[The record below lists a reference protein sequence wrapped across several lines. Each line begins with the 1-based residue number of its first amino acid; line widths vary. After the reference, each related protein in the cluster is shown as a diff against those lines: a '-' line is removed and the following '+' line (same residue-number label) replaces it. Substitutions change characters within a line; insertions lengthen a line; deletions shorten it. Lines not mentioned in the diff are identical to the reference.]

1 MTTESRTVLE
11 NSECMSPNCRSTT
24 TMPCSKKPG
33 HKGGGVSS
41 EKAYKEGLFTS
52 NSNETRSL
60 KWRREQREGVDEWKS
75 SVEWLEDCSLE
86 SCGLSLSHLFSHCST
101 AVTSLRE
108 DEVCTHLEIG
118 SGLLDDFEM
127 KLYQAIEM
135 YHTRIQWLSQG
146 SRKTFGVVKGIRLG
160 VLIDSSDVNCS
171 EERLE
176 NLQHNLLL
184 LMEEQFSLKKQLHFL
199 SFGTEVSSLW
209 DRPRAVTP
217 LSFQQAQEW
226 VLQLRLSGDCNLQQA
241 LERAWSHTQLD
252 SLLIIL
258 GSCPDQNPD
267 NILTYVAQG
276 MQNKELSVHVV
287 AYDNC
292 SPVAIE
298 TVKNIAKVTEGRYH
312 LFSAALGVVDSS
324 SDLEPLWAEIKAARY
339 VLHHIQTMRHG
350 EDMTVSV
357 VSEISKDLDSLSLS
371 DLKSETYDTSVA
383 LCIQPPAPLP
393 TTSAEW
399 LKTHSLKAK
408 KLGLYQLLAPN
419 VYSPLEGFVPIL
431 GKTVHSTVHEKA
443 MVQFEWHDGTVK
455 NVHVDPSLL
464 QNYQKQLLE
473 AERVLEDRVVWLSNT
488 GSRQIWGIVC
498 EQRVQVLLDMSEM
511 NSHYQLHIQH
521 AVRLLLQEQLPSTHS
536 FNVTVFGSDV
546 KPWREQM
553 VPPTHENLQDVLQ
566 WIQGLECG
574 GGRNTLAAIRRAVED
589 ESNSDSSLTRG
600 VYILTTGMPDQD
612 PETTFA
618 YVSECCSGSGVR
630 LHVCLFAGENEP
642 LRCLAPRYVTW
653 AETAHV
659 LRGLAHAGNG
669 RFHWITDTGIVESD
683 DIIVLIGEMEKAANY
698 WQKCCE
704 LLDSLVQRCSCKDAE
719 EAESQE
725 CCSPALYSQARP
737 HRHKLPPPKPT
748 LLSLAR
754 LGSKEWKQ
762 SHTWRPNS
770 AKAVIPQAHPVHSWE
785 AARPINSA
793 NKKKAKISHSVFY
806 LENGSLGAVF
816 KTYLKPKSMQKTIS
830 TFKLPKHED
839 ICSTK
844 QWLKQFGIRSLKL
857 DLHKLVSG
865 PECTHRKKLVR
876 TVLKSVSA
884 KYCTIFP
891 SVQLNGCVRHL
902 LLSPGELKQ
911 YLLQTERVLQRY
923 AQRMQWLLSGS
934 RRMFGCVLEQAVC
947 VLLDMSGSMAPCLPK
962 LQKELASLI
971 WEQLHT
977 NSVRFSMVAFS
988 KEVRVWQ
995 AELVEASEERCK
1007 EAVQWLG
1014 QLSTHG
1020 STSTLHAL
1028 QAGCAFEDSLGVY
1041 LITDG
1046 RFDCS
1051 CSLVLKEAE
1060 RLTAGKNIVVHTI
1073 ALNCQ
1078 DSIAGEFLKSLAHK
1092 TRGRFHE
1099 VPSHTDTA
1107 AAKELLSSNFSE
1119 VEDSALPVFEGDDL
1133 KRLREEI
1140 EKLKMF
1146 QKQAKAFREIIL
1158 AKNPE
1163 AV

>member
-1 MTTESRTVLE
+1 
-11 NSECMSPNCRSTT
+11 
-24 TMPCSKKPG
+24 
-33 HKGGGVSS
+33 
-41 EKAYKEGLFTS
+41 
-52 NSNETRSL
+52 
-60 KWRREQREGVDEWKS
+60 
-75 SVEWLEDCSLE
+75 
-86 SCGLSLSHLFSHCST
+86 
-101 AVTSLRE
+101 
-108 DEVCTHLEIG
+108 
-118 SGLLDDFEM
+118 
-127 KLYQAIEM
+127 
-135 YHTRIQWLSQG
+135 
-146 SRKTFGVVKGIRLG
+146 
-160 VLIDSSDVNCS
+160 
-171 EERLE
+171 
-176 NLQHNLLL
+176 
-184 LMEEQFSLKKQLHFL
+184 
-199 SFGTEVSSLW
+199 
-209 DRPRAVTP
+209 
-217 LSFQQAQEW
+217 
-226 VLQLRLSGDCNLQQA
+226 
-241 LERAWSHTQLD
+241 
-252 SLLIIL
+252 
-258 GSCPDQNPD
+258 
-267 NILTYVAQG
+267 
-276 MQNKELSVHVV
+276 
-287 AYDNC
+287 
-292 SPVAIE
+292 
-298 TVKNIAKVTEGRYH
+298 
-312 LFSAALGVVDSS
+312 
-324 SDLEPLWAEIKAARY
+324 
-339 VLHHIQTMRHG
+339 
-350 EDMTVSV
+350 MTVSV

-612 PETTFA
+612 PVRTTFA

-698 WQKCCE
+698 WQKVR
-704 LLDSLVQRCSCKDAE
+704 LDSHFRNMQQGSVYCTLVV
-719 EAESQE
+719 
-725 CCSPALYSQARP
+725 
-737 HRHKLPPPKPT
+737 
-748 LLSLAR
+748 LLA
-754 LGSKEWKQ
+754 G
-762 SHTWRPNS
+762 PYYNS
-770 AKAVIPQAHPVHSWE
+770 FFCTP
-785 AARPINSA
+785 
-793 NKKKAKISHSVFY
+793 
-806 LENGSLGAVF
+806 GAVF

-977 NSVRFSMVAFS
+977 NS
-988 KEVRVWQ
+988 

-1078 DSIAGEFLKSLAHK
+1078 DRWATKYFVLCLAHK

-1119 VEDSALPVFEGDDL
+1119 VEVS
-1133 KRLREEI
+1133 
-1140 EKLKMF
+1140 
-1146 QKQAKAFREIIL
+1146 
-1158 AKNPE
+1158 
-1163 AV
+1163 